1 MQLNSDN
8 LILLDKRAQLK
19 PYQPSALK
27 PVTFLTDEEI
37 IANVG
42 GTLFLNVESY
52 PNYFLV
58 TFKLHTQNKFIQL
71 ECGQG
76 KSFNPQFLSWLMYN
90 YRTVGFNSNSYDLM
104 LIWLAYKIQD
114 TSILKD
120 ATNDLI
126 LRDMRPFELKKEYA
140 FRTYTTPHI
149 DLIEVAPLKG
159 SLKLYGARLHTE
171 SIQEQPFD
179 VDKELSEFEIEE
191 LKQFNCNQLD
201 ITEQLFDF
209 MKERLDLRESLG
221 NEYHENL
228 MSKSDAQIAEVIL
241 VKEVA
246 KLNGKR
252 PSRNDVE
259 SGTVFRYSVPHYIE
273 YQTPEL
279 KKLLER
285 IRMAKFTVQPSGKM
299 DIPEEVTGAVKV
311 NNGYYRIGIG
321 GLHSSE
327 KTVAYKSDDKA
338 TLVDRDVASYY
349 PRLITTLGLYPT
361 SCNPLGVV
369 PAEHSA
375 EIYPVFVG
383 TGSLGLSDVNKP
395 GKVLTLSNS
404 LLNRYTFS

>member
-1 MQLNSDN
+1 MGGYTDSEGFITLN
-8 LILLDKRAQLK
+8 KKVELK
-19 PYQPSALK
+19 PYRPR
-27 PVTFLTDEEI
+27 TFKDRLYLTDNEI
-37 IANVG
+37 LSFTKHPAFI
-42 GTLFLNVESY
+42 NVEVY
-52 PNYFLV
+52 PNYFLLTV
-58 TFKLHTQNKFIQL
+58 KINGKFLNI
-71 ECGQG
+71 ECGNNL
-76 KSFNPQFLSWLMYN
+76 SFNPKFLSWLLFN
-90 YRTVGFNSNSYDLM
+90 YKTVGFNSIKYDLLM
-104 LIWLAYKIQD
+104 IWLAYYNQNTNTIK
-114 TSILKD
+114 S
-120 ATNDLI
+120 ASNDLI
-126 LRDMRPFELKKEYA
+126 LNNMRDHELKKEYK
-140 FRTYTTPHI
+140 FLTHVTSHV
-149 DLIEVAPLKG
+149 DLLEVAPLKG

-179 VDKELSEFEIEE
+179 VDKELSDFEIEE
-191 LKQFNCNQLD
+191 LKKFNCNQLD

-259 SGTVFRYSVPHYIE
+259 SGTVFRYSVPHYIN

-361 SCNPLGVV
+361 SCGPNFLVAFEKLILGRLEDKRKAAIVKKQID
-369 PAEHSA
+369 EL
-375 EIYPVFVG
+375 EKQ
-383 TGSLGLSDVNKP
+383 LSE
-395 GKVLTLSNS
+395 
-404 LLNRYTFS
+404 LNG